1 VRVLEAAFSRAP
13 RSFETG
19 KNDSM
24 KSERLQTAQLCSNCV
39 GESDRRAT
47 YEVLQYIARIASGIA
62 ILLNLQKPLTSLARV
77 HRRWLIAR
85 SRIFDRK
92 WYRAEYPESG
102 AEGLD
107 PIMHYLLSGADRGYR
122 PHLLFDPAWYMNARG
137 PRQRDQNPLVDYI
150 NYGARE
156 GIEPSPYF
164 ATPFY
169 RKAAGGTSG
178 LTPLGHFVAYGLPR
192 GLAPTP
198 LFDRAWYLENNP
210 DVRRAGF
217 DPFLH
222 FVVSG
227 DRDGRSPGPL
237 FDSAWYWMNNV
248 DARDEGME
256 PLRHY
261 LAIGARQGR
270 DPSRFFDTEFYVA
283 AHRGQGAAR
292 ETALTF
298 YAERGRDGWHST
310 HPVLPPPASPSA
322 YFEELPWQKSIP
334 APGAIEAPFR
344 TLIVDVGE
352 AAGRETAGLGQLL
365 TMLVTLPGLDVYCVT
380 DASMASI
387 PGVAILDL
395 SRPNLAL
402 LDRSV
407 VLERVL
413 RAMKF
418 RDPKGLVCEAVCAA
432 LPLARTCAG
441 IGLPYHNLM
450 ESRPLAA
457 ADWAELLAH
466 RVAYRPSRHMSIS
479 VIVPNYNHARYL
491 DERLAS
497 ILEQRLRPD
506 EIIFL
511 DDGSSDGSLEI
522 ARAWQARSP
531 IHFAIAA
538 NATNSG
544 SPFKQWANG
553 IESAAGDLV
562 WIAES
567 DDSSCPRFLERM
579 AAAFMDPDIAVA
591 YCDSEVIGTDGEI
604 LSPTYRFYT
613 DSLSK
618 TKWLAGYVESGP
630 REIAEAL
637 AIKNTIPNV
646 SAVLFRRDALNES
659 LSSAKGFRY
668 CGDWAIYVA
677 CLRKGKIAFCP
688 RTLNKHRRPPG
699 SLTHEGERDAQGVR
713 EAIAI
718 KLSIFASA
726 PRDERVIW
734 LSLAQ
739 TVFEYEIRSKSGGRK
754 RPAFTRNKE
763 LADCVEKLR
772 SFLGGQGHQFP
783 EDTSEIAAYL
793 RGVAAHSASLRA
805 TDHPGFVDSVLQEL
819 KTIAVRG

>member
-1 VRVLEAAFSRAP
+1 
-13 RSFETG
+13 
-19 KNDSM
+19 M
-24 KSERLQTAQLCSNCV
+24 
-39 GESDRRAT
+39 
-47 YEVLQYIARIASGIA
+47 
-62 ILLNLQKPLTSLARV
+62 LLNLQSPLTSLSRV
-77 HRRWLIAR
+77 RRKWLIAR

-102 AEGLD
+102 VAGLD

-137 PRQRDQNPLVDYI
+137 PRQRDRNPLVDYI
-150 NYGARE
+150 NYGALE

-164 ATPFY
+164 ATAFY
-169 RKAAGGTSG
+169 RKATGGTGG

-198 LFDRAWYLENNP
+198 LFDRAWYLDNNP

-222 FVVSG
+222 FVASG
-227 DRDGRSPGPL
+227 DKEGRSPGPL
-237 FDSAWYWMNNV
+237 FDSAWYRMKNA

-261 LAIGARQGR
+261 LAIGAREGR
-270 DPSRFFDTEFYVA
+270 DPCRFFDTQFYVA
-283 AHRGQGAAR
+283 AHTGQGATR
-292 ETALTF
+292 ETALAF

-344 TLIVDVGE
+344 TLIVDVGD
-352 AAGRETAGLGQLL
+352 AAGRETAGLRQLL

-380 DASMASI
+380 DASIESI

-395 SRPNLAL
+395 SRPDLAL
-402 LDRSV
+402 LDRRI
-407 VLERVL
+407 VLERIL
-413 RAMKF
+413 RAIKF
-418 RDPKGLVCEAVCAA
+418 RDPKGLVCEAACTA
-432 LPLARTCAG
+432 LPLTRTCAD

-450 ESRPLAA
+450 ESRQIAA

-466 RVAYRPSRHMSIS
+466 RAAYRPSRHMTIS
-479 VIVPNYNHARYL
+479 VIVPNYNHAHYL
-491 DERLAS
+491 DERFAS
-497 ILEQRLRPD
+497 IFEQRLRPD

-531 IHFAIAA
+531 IQFAIAA

-544 SPFKQWANG
+544 SPFKQWAKG

-591 YCDSEVIGTDGEI
+591 YCDSEVIGTEGEI
-604 LSPTYRFYT
+604 LSSTYRFYT
-613 DSLSK
+613 DSLSE
-618 TKWLAGYVESGP
+618 TKWLAGYVETGP

-646 SAVLFRRDALNES
+646 SAVLFRRDALNDG
-659 LSSAKGFRY
+659 LSAAEIFRY

-688 RTLNKHRRPPG
+688 RALNKHRRPPG
-699 SLTHEGERDAQGVR
+699 SLTQEGERDVQGVR

-718 KLSIFASA
+718 KLSIFAGA
-726 PRDERVIW
+726 PCDARIIW

-754 RPAFTRNKE
+754 RPPFTRNKE
-763 LADCVEKLR
+763 LADCAEKVR
-772 SFLGGQGHQFP
+772 CFLGGQGHQFP
-783 EDTSEIAAYL
+783 QDTREIVAYL
-793 RGVAAHSASLRA
+793 RGVAAQSASLRA
-805 TDHPGFVDSVLQEL
+805 TDHPGFVNGVLQEL
-819 KTIAVRG
+819 KTIAARG

>member
-1 VRVLEAAFSRAP
+1 MSAHLIEGEYKA
-13 RSFETG
+13 
-19 KNDSM
+19 
-24 KSERLQTAQLCSNCV
+24 LQF
-39 GESDRRAT
+39 
-47 YEVLQYIARIASGIA
+47 IARIASGTA
-62 ILLNLQKPLTSLARV
+62 MLLNLQKPLTSLSRV
-77 HRRWLIAR
+77 RRRRLIAR

-92 WYRAEYPESG
+92 WYQAEYPESG
-102 AEGLD
+102 VAGLD

-122 PHLLFDPAWYMNARG
+122 PHLLFDPAWYRNGRG
-137 PRQRDQNPLVDYI
+137 PHQRDQNPLIDYI
-150 NYGARE
+150 NHGARE

-164 ATPFY
+164 STAFY
-169 RKAAGGTSG
+169 RKTAGGTGG

-198 LFDRAWYLENNP
+198 LFDRAWYLKNNP

-222 FVVSG
+222 FVASG
-227 DRDGRSPGPL
+227 ARDGRSPGPL
-237 FDSAWYWMNNV
+237 FDSAWYWMKNA
-248 DARDEGME
+248 DARDEAME
-256 PLRHY
+256 PLHHY
-261 LAIGARQGR
+261 LAIGAREGR
-270 DPSRFFDTEFYVA
+270 DPCRFFDTEFYVA
-283 AHRGQGAAR
+283 AHSGQGAAR
-292 ETALTF
+292 ETALAF

-334 APGAIEAPFR
+334 APEAIEAPFR
-344 TLIVDVGE
+344 ILIVDVGE
-352 AAGRETAGLGQLL
+352 VAGRETSELTQLL
-365 TMLVTLPGLDVYCVT
+365 TTLVTLPELDVYCVT
-380 DASMASI
+380 DASVDSI
-387 PGVAILDL
+387 PGVAILGL
-395 SRPNLAL
+395 SRLDLAL
-402 LDRSV
+402 ADWSV

-418 RDPKGLVCEAVCAA
+418 RDPTGLVCEAACAA
-432 LPLARTCAG
+432 LPLARTCAN

-450 ESRPLAA
+450 EARPLAA

-466 RVAYRPSRHMSIS
+466 RAAYRLSRPMTIS

-531 IHFAIAA
+531 IHFTIAA

-544 SPFKQWANG
+544 SPLKQWAKG
-553 IESAAGDLV
+553 IESAAGDLI

-591 YCDSEVIGTDGEI
+591 YCDSEVIGTDGET
-604 LSPTYRFYT
+604 LSSTYRFYT
-613 DSLSK
+613 DSLSE
-618 TKWLAGYVESGP
+618 TKWLAGYVETGP
-630 REIAEAL
+630 REIADAL

-659 LSSAKGFRY
+659 LSAAGNFRY

-688 RTLNKHRRPPG
+688 RALNKHRRPPG
-699 SLTHEGERDAQGVR
+699 SLTLEGERDAQGVQ

-718 KLSIFASA
+718 KLSIFGSA
-726 PRDERVIW
+726 PCETRVIW

-739 TVFEYEIRSKSGGRK
+739 TVFEYEIRSHAGGRR

-772 SFLGGQGHQFP
+772 CFLGGQGHQFP
-783 EDTSEIAAYL
+783 QDTSEIAAYL
-793 RGVAAHSASLRA
+793 RGVAAQSASLRA
-805 TDHPGFVDSVLQEL
+805 PDHPGFVNSVLREL
-819 KTIAVRG
+819 KTIAARG

>member
-1 VRVLEAAFSRAP
+1 
-13 RSFETG
+13 
-19 KNDSM
+19 M
-24 KSERLQTAQLCSNCV
+24 
-39 GESDRRAT
+39 
-47 YEVLQYIARIASGIA
+47 
-62 ILLNLQKPLTSLARV
+62 LLNLQKPLTSLSRV
-77 HRRWLIAR
+77 RRRWLIAR

-92 WYRAEYPESG
+92 WYLAEYPESG
-102 AEGLD
+102 VGGLD
-107 PIMHYLLSGADRGYR
+107 PIMHYLLSGADRGHR
-122 PHLLFDPAWYMNARG
+122 PHLLFDPVWYLNARG

-150 NYGARE
+150 SYGARE

-164 ATPFY
+164 ATAFY
-169 RKAAGGTSG
+169 RKAAGGTGG

-192 GLAPTP
+192 GLIPTP

-222 FVVSG
+222 FVASG
-227 DRDGRSPGPL
+227 GKDGRSPGPL
-237 FDSAWYWMNNV
+237 FDSAWYLMKNA
-248 DARDEGME
+248 DTRDEGME

-261 LAIGARQGR
+261 LAIGAREGR
-270 DPSRFFDTEFYVA
+270 DPCRFFDTEFYVA
-283 AHRGQGAAR
+283 AHSGQGAAR
-292 ETALTF
+292 ETALAF
-298 YAERGRDGWHST
+298 YAGRGRDGWHST
-310 HPVLPPPASPSA
+310 HPVLPPPASSSA

-334 APGAIEAPFR
+334 GAGALEAPFR

-352 AAGRETAGLGQLL
+352 AAGRDPARLSQLFAA
-365 TMLVTLPGLDVYCVT
+365 LVALPGLDVYCVT
-380 DASMASI
+380 DASMESI

-395 SRPNLAL
+395 SRPDLAS
-402 LDRSV
+402 LDRNV
-407 VLERVL
+407 VLDRVL
-413 RAMKF
+413 RAIKF
-418 RDPKGLVCEAVCAA
+418 RDPKGLVCEAACTA
-432 LPLARTCAG
+432 LPLARTCAD

-450 ESRPLAA
+450 EARPLTA
-457 ADWAELLAH
+457 ADWAELLAP
-466 RVAYRPSRHMSIS
+466 RVAYRRSRPMTIS

-497 ILEQRLRPD
+497 IFEQRLRPD

-531 IHFAIAA
+531 IPFAIAA
-538 NATNSG
+538 NAANSG
-544 SPFKQWANG
+544 SPFKQWAKG

-579 AAAFMDPDIAVA
+579 AAAFMDPDVAVA
-591 YCDSEVIGTDGEI
+591 YCDSEVIGTEGEI

-613 DSLSK
+613 DTLSE
-618 TKWLAGYVESGP
+618 TKWLAGYVETGP

-646 SAVLFRRDALNES
+646 SAVLFRRGALDEG
-659 LSSAKGFRY
+659 LSAADGFRY

-677 CLRKGKIAFCP
+677 CLRQGKIAFCP
-688 RTLNKHRRPPG
+688 RALNKHRRPPG
-699 SLTHEGERDAQGVR
+699 SLTQEGERDAQGVR

-718 KLSIFASA
+718 KLSIFAGA
-726 PRDERVIW
+726 PCDARIIW

-739 TVFEYEIRSKSGGRK
+739 TVFEYEIRSKSGGRE
-754 RPAFTRNKE
+754 RAAFTRNKE

-772 SFLGGQGHQFP
+772 CFLGGQGHQFP

-793 RGVAAHSASLRA
+793 RSVAAQSASLRA
-805 TDHPGFVDSVLQEL
+805 TDHAGFVNGVLREL
-819 KTIAVRG
+819 KTIAARG

>member
-1 VRVLEAAFSRAP
+1 MS
-13 RSFETG
+13 
-19 KNDSM
+19 
-24 KSERLQTAQLCSNCV
+24 
-39 GESDRRAT
+39 
-47 YEVLQYIARIASGIA
+47 
-62 ILLNLQKPLTSLARV
+62 LNLQNPLTKLSRV
-77 HRRWLIAR
+77 RRRWLTAR

-92 WYRAEYPESG
+92 WYQAEYPESG
-102 AEGLD
+102 RAGLD
-107 PIMHYLLSGADRGYR
+107 PIMHYLLTGADQGYR
-122 PHLLFDPAWYMNARG
+122 PHLLFDPAWYKNARG
-137 PRQRDQNPLVDYI
+137 PRQRDQNPLIDYI

-164 ATPFY
+164 STAFY
-169 RKAAGGTSG
+169 RKAAGGTGG

-198 LFDRAWYLENNP
+198 LFDRTWYWENNP

-222 FVVSG
+222 FVASG
-227 DRDGRSPGPL
+227 SKDGRSPGPL
-237 FDSAWYWMNNV
+237 FDSAWYRMKNA
-248 DARDEGME
+248 DARDAGME
-256 PLRHY
+256 PLHHY
-261 LAIGARQGR
+261 LAIGAREGR
-270 DPSRFFDTEFYVA
+270 DPCRFFDTEFYVA
-283 AHRGQGAAR
+283 AHPGQGVVR
-292 ETALTF
+292 ETALAF

-310 HPVLPPPASPSA
+310 HPILPPPASPSA
-322 YFEELPWQKSIP
+322 YFEELPWEKTIP
-334 APGAIEAPFR
+334 AAGAIEAPFR

-352 AAGRETAGLGQLL
+352 AAGRETAQLRQLL
-365 TMLVTLPGLDVYCVT
+365 TTLVTLPGLDVYCVT
-380 DASMASI
+380 GTAMESV

-395 SRPNLAL
+395 SRPDLAS
-402 LDRSV
+402 LDRSI
-407 VLERVL
+407 VLDRIL
-413 RAMKF
+413 RAIRF
-418 RDPKGLVCEAVCAA
+418 RDPKGLVCEMACAA
-432 LPLARTCAG
+432 LPLARTCAD

-450 ESRPLAA
+450 ESSQLAA
-457 ADWAELLAH
+457 ADWAEVLGH
-466 RVAYRPSRHMSIS
+466 RVAYRPSRRMTIS

-491 DERLAS
+491 DQRLAS

-544 SPFKQWANG
+544 SPFKQWAKG
-553 IESAAGDLV
+553 IECAAGDLV

-579 AAAFMDPDIAVA
+579 AAAFIDPDIAIA

-604 LSPTYRFYT
+604 LSSSYRFYT
-613 DSLSK
+613 DSLSE
-618 TKWLAGYVESGP
+618 TKWLAGYVETGP

-646 SAVLFRRDALNES
+646 SAVLFRRAALNES
-659 LSSAKGFRY
+659 LSAAKNFRY

-677 CLRKGKIAFCP
+677 CLRKGEIAFCP
-688 RTLNKHRRPPG
+688 RALNKHRRPPG
-699 SLTHEGERDAQGVR
+699 SLTQEGERDAQGVR

-718 KLSIFASA
+718 KLSIFAAA
-726 PRDERVIW
+726 PCDARVIW

-739 TVFEYEIRSKSGGRK
+739 TVFEYEIRSQSGGGE
-754 RPAFTRNKE
+754 RPAFTNNKE

-772 SFLGGQGHQFP
+772 CFLGGQGHQFP
-783 EDTSEIAAYL
+783 QDISEVAAYL
-793 RGVAAHSASLRA
+793 RGVAAQSASLRA
-805 TDHPGFVDSVLQEL
+805 TDRPGFVNSVLQEL
-819 KTIAVRG
+819 KTIAVFG

>member
-1 VRVLEAAFSRAP
+1 
-13 RSFETG
+13 
-19 KNDSM
+19 M
-24 KSERLQTAQLCSNCV
+24 
-39 GESDRRAT
+39 
-47 YEVLQYIARIASGIA
+47 
-62 ILLNLQKPLTSLARV
+62 LLNLQNPLTRLSRV
-77 HRRWLIAR
+77 RRRWLIAR
-85 SRIFDRK
+85 SRIFDRN
-92 WYRAEYPESG
+92 WYLAEYPEIG
-102 AEGLD
+102 VTGLD

-122 PHLLFDPAWYMNARG
+122 PHLLFDPAWYKNARG
-137 PRQRDQNPLVDYI
+137 PRQRDQNPLIDYI

-156 GIEPSPYF
+156 GIDPSPYF
-164 ATPFY
+164 ATAFY
-169 RKAAGGTSG
+169 RKAAGGTGAMS
-178 LTPLGHFVAYGLPR
+178 PLGHFVAHGLRR

-198 LFDRAWYLENNP
+198 LFDRAWYLKNNP

-222 FVVSG
+222 FVASG
-227 DRDGRSPGPL
+227 AKDGRSPGPL
-237 FDSAWYWMNNV
+237 FDSAWYRLRNADV
-248 DARDEGME
+248 RDEGME
-256 PLRHY
+256 PLHHY
-261 LAIGARQGR
+261 LAIGAREGR
-270 DPSRFFDTEFYVA
+270 APGRFFDTDFYVA
-283 AHRGQGAAR
+283 AYSGQGVAR
-292 ETALTF
+292 ETALAF
-298 YAERGRDGWHST
+298 YAEHGRDTWHST

-322 YFEELPWQKSIP
+322 YFEELPWQRSMP

-344 TLIVDVGE
+344 LLIVDVGE
-352 AAGRETAGLGQLL
+352 AAGRKTAELKQLL

-380 DASMASI
+380 NAAMESI

-395 SRPNLAL
+395 SRPDLAL
-402 LDRSV
+402 FDRRV

-413 RAMKF
+413 RAMRF
-418 RDPKGLVCEAVCAA
+418 LDPKGLVCEAACAA
-432 LPLARTCAG
+432 LPLARTCAD

-450 ESRPLAA
+450 EARPLAA
-457 ADWAELLAH
+457 ADWAELLA
-466 RVAYRPSRHMSIS
+466 RRAAYRPSRRMTIS
-479 VIVPNYNHARYL
+479 VIVPNYNHAGYL

-511 DDGSSDGSLEI
+511 DDGSGDGSLEI

-531 IHFAIAA
+531 IHFAILA

-544 SPFKQWANG
+544 SPLKQWAKG
-553 IESAAGDLV
+553 IESAAEDLV

-579 AAAFMDPDIAVA
+579 AAAFVDPDIAVA

-604 LSPTYRFYT
+604 LSSTYRFYT
-613 DSLSK
+613 DSLSE
-618 TKWLAGYVESGP
+618 TKWLAGYVETGP

-659 LSSAKGFRY
+659 LNAAENFRY

-688 RTLNKHRRPPG
+688 RALNKHRRPPG
-699 SLTHEGERDAQGVR
+699 SLTQEGERDAQGVR
-713 EAIAI
+713 EAISI
-718 KLSIFASA
+718 KLSIFADA
-726 PRDERVIW
+726 LCDARVIW

-739 TVFEYEIRSKSGGRK
+739 TVFEYEIRSKSAGRE
-754 RPAFTRNKE
+754 RPAFTKNKD

-772 SFLGGQGHQFP
+772 SFLNEQEHQFP
-783 EDTSEIAAYL
+783 QDKSEIAAYL
-793 RGVAAHSASLRA
+793 RGVVAQSASLRA
-805 TDHPGFVDSVLQEL
+805 TDHQSFVNSVLREL

>member
-1 VRVLEAAFSRAP
+1 
-13 RSFETG
+13 
-19 KNDSM
+19 M
-24 KSERLQTAQLCSNCV
+24 
-39 GESDRRAT
+39 
-47 YEVLQYIARIASGIA
+47 
-62 ILLNLQKPLTSLARV
+62 LLNLQNSLKSLARV
-77 HRRWLIAR
+77 RRRWLIAR

-102 AEGLD
+102 MAGLD

-122 PHLLFDPAWYMNARG
+122 PHILFDPAWYKNARG

-150 NYGARE
+150 NYGALE
-156 GIEPSPYF
+156 GVDPSPYF
-164 ATPFY
+164 ATAFY
-169 RKAAGGTSG
+169 RKAAGGTGG

-222 FVVSG
+222 FVASG
-227 DRDGRSPGPL
+227 GKEGRSPGPL
-237 FDSAWYWMNNV
+237 FDSACYLMRNA
-248 DARDEGME
+248 DARDEGVE
-256 PLRHY
+256 PLHHY
-261 LAIGARQGR
+261 LAIGAREGR
-270 DPSRFFDTEFYVA
+270 DPCRFFDTEFYVA
-283 AHRGQGAAR
+283 AHSGQGAAR
-292 ETALTF
+292 ETALAF

-322 YFEELPWQKSIP
+322 YFEELPWQTSIP
-334 APGAIEAPFR
+334 APSATEAPFR

-352 AAGRETAGLGQLL
+352 AAGRETAALRQLL
-365 TMLVTLPGLDVYCVT
+365 TTLVTLPGLDVYCVT
-380 DASMASI
+380 DASMESI

-395 SRPNLAL
+395 SRPDLAS
-402 LDRSV
+402 LDRTI
-407 VLERVL
+407 VLDRIL
-413 RAMKF
+413 RAIKF
-418 RDPKGLVCEAVCAA
+418 RDPKGLVCEMACTA
-432 LPLARTCAG
+432 LPLARTCVD
-441 IGLPYHNLM
+441 IGLPYLDLM
-450 ESRPLAA
+450 ASRQLAA

-466 RVAYRPSRHMSIS
+466 RTAYRPSRPMTIS
-479 VIVPNYNHARYL
+479 VIVPNYNHACYL

-497 ILEQRLRPD
+497 IFEQRLRPD

-522 ARAWQARSP
+522 ARAWQARSSIP
-531 IHFAIAA
+531 FVIAA

-544 SPFKQWANG
+544 SPFKQWTKG

-567 DDSSCPRFLERM
+567 DDSSYPRFLERM

-604 LSPTYRFYT
+604 LSSTYRFYT
-613 DSLSK
+613 DSLSE
-618 TKWLAGYVESGP
+618 TKWLSGYVETGP

-646 SAVLFRRDALNES
+646 SAVLFRRDALNEG
-659 LSSAKGFRY
+659 LSAAKAFRY

-677 CLRKGKIAFCP
+677 CLRNGKIAFCP
-688 RTLNKHRRPPG
+688 RALNKHRRPPG
-699 SLTHEGERDAQGVR
+699 SLTQEGESDAQGVR

-718 KLSIFASA
+718 KLSIFAGTPCDA
-726 PRDERVIW
+726 RVIW
-734 LSLAQ
+734 VSLAQ
-739 TVFEYEIRSKSGGRK
+739 TVFEYEIRSKSGGRE
-754 RPAFTRNKE
+754 RPAFTKNKE

-772 SFLGGQGHQFP
+772 CFLGGQGHQFP
-783 EDTSEIAAYL
+783 EDTSEIATYL
-793 RGVAAHSASLRA
+793 RGVAVQSASLRA
-805 TDHPGFVDSVLQEL
+805 TDHPGFLNGVLQEL
-819 KTIAVRG
+819 KTIAVRE

>member
-1 VRVLEAAFSRAP
+1 
-13 RSFETG
+13 
-19 KNDSM
+19 
-24 KSERLQTAQLCSNCV
+24 
-39 GESDRRAT
+39 
-47 YEVLQYIARIASGIA
+47 
-62 ILLNLQKPLTSLARV
+62 
-77 HRRWLIAR
+77 
-85 SRIFDRK
+85 
-92 WYRAEYPESG
+92 
-102 AEGLD
+102 
-107 PIMHYLLSGADRGYR
+107 
-122 PHLLFDPAWYMNARG
+122 
-137 PRQRDQNPLVDYI
+137 
-150 NYGARE
+150 
-156 GIEPSPYF
+156 
-164 ATPFY
+164 
-169 RKAAGGTSG
+169 
-178 LTPLGHFVAYGLPR
+178 
-192 GLAPTP
+192 
-198 LFDRAWYLENNP
+198 LENNP

-222 FVVSG
+222 FVASG
-227 DRDGRSPGPL
+227 DKEGRSPAPL
-237 FDSAWYWMNNV
+237 FDSAWYRMKNP

-256 PLRHY
+256 SLHHY
-261 LAIGARQGR
+261 LAIGAREGR
-270 DPSRFFDTEFYVA
+270 NPSGCFDTEFYVA
-283 AHRGQGAAR
+283 AHSGQGAAR
-292 ETALTF
+292 ETALAF

-334 APGAIEAPFR
+334 TPGAIEAPFR
-344 TLIVDVGE
+344 ILIVDIGE
-352 AAGRETAGLGQLL
+352 AAGKKTSGLRQLL
-365 TMLVTLPGLDVYCVT
+365 TMLVTLPGLDIYCVT
-380 DASMASI
+380 DAAEESI
-387 PGVAILDL
+387 PRVAILDL
-395 SRPNLAL
+395 SRPDLAL
-402 LDRSV
+402 VDRSV

-413 RAMKF
+413 RALKF
-418 RDPKGLVCEAVCAA
+418 RDPKGLVCEAACAA
-432 LPLARTCAG
+432 LPLAGTCAN
-441 IGLPYHNLM
+441 IGLPYHNLR
-450 ESRPLAA
+450 ESKSLAA

-466 RVAYRPSRHMSIS
+466 RAAYRPSRLMTIT

-497 ILEQRLRPD
+497 ILDQRLRPD

-544 SPFKQWANG
+544 SPFKQWAKG

-567 DDSSCPRFLERM
+567 DDSCCPRFLERM
-579 AAAFMDPDIAVA
+579 AATFMDPDVAVA

-604 LSPTYRFYT
+604 LSSTYRFYT
-613 DSLSK
+613 DSLSE
-618 TKWLAGYVESGP
+618 TKWLAGYVETGP

-659 LSSAKGFRY
+659 LSAAEGLRY

-688 RTLNKHRRPPG
+688 RALNKHRRPPA
-699 SLTHEGERDAQGVR
+699 SLTLEGELDAQGVR

-718 KLSIFASA
+718 KLSIFAGA
-726 PRDERVIW
+726 PCDARVIW

-739 TVFEYEIRSKSGGRK
+739 TVFEYEIRSKSRG
-754 RPAFTRNKE
+754 RPAFTKNKE

-772 SFLGGQGHQFP
+772 CFLGERGPQFP

-793 RGVAAHSASLRA
+793 RGVATQSAALRT
-805 TDHPGFVDSVLQEL
+805 TDHPSFVNRVLQEL

>member
-1 VRVLEAAFSRAP
+1 VLKSRNLFIKLSRVR
-13 RSFETG
+13 
-19 KNDSM
+19 
-24 KSERLQTAQLCSNCV
+24 
-39 GESDRRAT
+39 
-47 YEVLQYIARIASGIA
+47 
-62 ILLNLQKPLTSLARV
+62 
-77 HRRWLIAR
+77 RRWLIAR

-92 WYRAEYPESG
+92 WYQAEYPDSG
-102 AEGLD
+102 VAGLD

-122 PHLLFDPAWYMNARG
+122 PHLLFDPAWYENARG
-137 PRQRDQNPLVDYI
+137 PQLRDQNPLVDYI

-164 ATPFY
+164 ATAFY
-169 RKAAGGTSG
+169 RKAAGGTGG

-222 FVVSG
+222 FVASG
-227 DRDGRSPGPL
+227 GKEGRSPGPL
-237 FDSAWYWMNNV
+237 FDSSWYLMKNA

-256 PLRHY
+256 PLHHY
-261 LAIGARQGR
+261 LAIGAREGR
-270 DPSRFFDTEFYVA
+270 DPSRFFATEFYA
-283 AHRGQGAAR
+283 ATYARLGAAR

-298 YAERGRDGWHST
+298 YAERGRDAWHST
-310 HPVLPPPASPSA
+310 HNVLPPPASPSA
-322 YFEELPWQKSIP
+322 FFEDLPWQKSNP

-344 TLIVDVGE
+344 IMIVDVGD
-352 AAGRETAGLGQLL
+352 AARRETAGLRQLL
-365 TMLVTLPGLDVYCVT
+365 TTLVTLPGLDVHYVT
-380 DASMASI
+380 NAAMESI

-395 SRPNLAL
+395 SRPDLSS
-402 LDRSV
+402 LDRSI
-407 VLERVL
+407 VLERIL
-413 RAMKF
+413 RALKF
-418 RDPKGLVCEAVCAA
+418 RDSKGLVCEAACAA
-432 LPLARTCAG
+432 LPLARTCAD
-441 IGLPYHNLM
+441 IGLPYHNLV
-450 ESRPLAA
+450 ESSPRAA

-466 RVAYRPSRHMSIS
+466 RAAYRPFRPMTIS

-491 DERLAS
+491 DERLTS

-531 IHFAIAA
+531 IPFAIAA

-544 SPFKQWANG
+544 SPFKQWAKG
-553 IESAAGDLV
+553 IESASGDLV

-567 DDSSCPRFLERM
+567 DDSSYPRYLERM

-604 LSPTYRFYT
+604 LSSTYRFYT
-613 DSLSK
+613 DSLSE
-618 TKWLAGYVESGP
+618 TKWLAGYVETGP
-630 REIAEAL
+630 HEIAEAL

-646 SAVLFRRDALNES
+646 SAVLFRRDALKEG
-659 LSSAKGFRY
+659 LSAAKGFRY

-688 RTLNKHRRPPG
+688 RALNKHRRPPG
-699 SLTHEGERDAQGVR
+699 SLTQEGERDAQGVR

-718 KLSIFASA
+718 KLSIFAGTPCDA
-726 PRDERVIW
+726 RVIW
-734 LSLAQ
+734 LGLAQ
-739 TVFEYEIRSKSGGRK
+739 TVFEYEIRSKSGGRE
-754 RPAFTRNKE
+754 RPAFTKNKE
-763 LADCVEKLR
+763 LADCVEMLR
-772 SFLGGQGHQFP
+772 CFLGRQGHQFP
-783 EDTSEIAAYL
+783 QDTSEIAAYL
-793 RGVAAHSASLRA
+793 RGVAAASLRA
-805 TDHPGFVDSVLQEL
+805 TDHPGFVNGVLQEL

>member
-1 VRVLEAAFSRAP
+1 
-13 RSFETG
+13 
-19 KNDSM
+19 M
-24 KSERLQTAQLCSNCV
+24 
-39 GESDRRAT
+39 
-47 YEVLQYIARIASGIA
+47 
-62 ILLNLQKPLTSLARV
+62 LLNLQNPLTSLGRV
-77 HRRWLIAR
+77 HRKWLIAR

-102 AEGLD
+102 VAGLD

-178 LTPLGHFVAYGLPR
+178 LTPLGHFVSYGLSR

-227 DRDGRSPGPL
+227 DKEGRSPGPL
-237 FDSAWYWMNNV
+237 FDSAWYRMNNA
-248 DARDEGME
+248 DARDDGME

-270 DPSRFFDTEFYVA
+270 DPSRFFDTKFYVA

-310 HPVLPPPASPSA
+310 HPVLPPPASASA
-322 YFEELPWQKSIP
+322 YFEELPWQNSIP

-365 TMLVTLPGLDVYCVT
+365 TTLVTLPGLDVYCVT

-395 SRPNLAL
+395 SRPDLAL
-402 LDRSV
+402 FDRSV

-432 LPLARTCAG
+432 LPLARTCAD
-441 IGLPYHNLM
+441 IGLPYHNLIDL
-450 ESRPLAA
+450 RPLAA

-466 RVAYRPSRHMSIS
+466 RAAYRPSRHMSIS

-497 ILEQRLRPD
+497 ILGQRLRPD

-511 DDGSSDGSLEI
+511 DDGSSDSSLEI
-522 ARAWQARSP
+522 AQAWQARSP
-531 IHFAIAA
+531 IPFAIAA

-567 DDSSCPRFLERM
+567 DDTSCPRFLERM
-579 AAAFMDPDIAVA
+579 AAAFVDPDVAVA
-591 YCDSEVIGTDGEI
+591 YCDSEVIGTDGEL
-604 LSPTYRFYT
+604 LSSTYRFYT

-618 TKWLAGYVESGP
+618 TKWLAGYIETGR
-630 REIAEAL
+630 REIGEAL

-659 LSSAKGFRY
+659 LSSANGFRY

-688 RTLNKHRRPPG
+688 RALNKHRRPPG
-699 SLTHEGERDAQGVR
+699 SLTQEGERDAHGVR

-718 KLSIFASA
+718 KLSIFAGA
-726 PRDERVIW
+726 PRDARVIW

-754 RPAFTRNKE
+754 LPAFTRNKE
-763 LADCVEKLR
+763 LADCIEKLR
-772 SFLGGQGHQFP
+772 CFLAGQGRQFP

-793 RGVAAHSASLRA
+793 RGVAAQSASLRA
-805 TDHPGFVDSVLQEL
+805 TDRPGFVNGVLQEL

>member
-1 VRVLEAAFSRAP
+1 VRILEAAFSRVP
-13 RSFETG
+13 RGFETG
-19 KNDSM
+19 KKDSM

-39 GESDRRAT
+39 GASDRRAT
-47 YEVLQYIARIASGIA
+47 QFIARMASGTA
-62 ILLNLQKPLTSLARV
+62 MLLNSQKPLTSLARV
-77 HRRWLIAR
+77 RRRWLIAR

-102 AEGLD
+102 VEGLD

-164 ATPFY
+164 ATAFY
-169 RKAAGGTSG
+169 RKAAGGTGG

-222 FVVSG
+222 FVASG
-227 DRDGRSPGPL
+227 DKEGRSPGPL
-237 FDSAWYWMNNV
+237 FDSAWYRMTNA
-248 DARDEGME
+248 DAREEGME

-261 LAIGARQGR
+261 LAIGAREGR
-270 DPSRFFDTEFYVA
+270 DPCRFFDTEFYVA
-283 AHRGQGAAR
+283 AHRGQGVAR
-292 ETALTF
+292 ETALAF
-298 YAERGRDGWHST
+298 YAERGRAGWHST

-334 APGAIEAPFR
+334 APGATEAPFR

-352 AAGRETAGLGQLL
+352 AAGRETAGLRQLL
-365 TMLVTLPGLDVYCVT
+365 TMLVTLPGLNVHCVT
-380 DASMASI
+380 DASMEPI

-395 SRPNLAL
+395 SRPDLTSF
-402 LDRSV
+402 DRRV

-418 RDPKGLVCEAVCAA
+418 RDPKGLVCEAACAA
-432 LPLARTCAG
+432 LPLARTCAN
-441 IGLPYHNLM
+441 IGLPYHDLM

-466 RVAYRPSRHMSIS
+466 RAAYRPSRHMSIS

-491 DERLAS
+491 DERLTS

-531 IHFAIAA
+531 IHFAIAV
-538 NATNSG
+538 NAMNSG
-544 SPFKQWANG
+544 SPFKQWAKG

-567 DDSSCPRFLERM
+567 DDSSYPRFLERM
-579 AAAFMDPDIAVA
+579 AAAFMDPEVAVA
-591 YCDSEVIGTDGEI
+591 YCDSEVIGTEGEI
-604 LSPTYRFYT
+604 LSSTYRFYT
-613 DSLSK
+613 DPLSE
-618 TKWLAGYVESGP
+618 TKWLAGYVETGP

-646 SAVLFRRDALNES
+646 SAVLFRRDALNEG
-659 LSSAKGFRY
+659 LSAAEGFRY

-677 CLRKGKIAFCP
+677 CLRNGKIAFCP
-688 RTLNKHRRPPG
+688 RALNKHRRPPG
-699 SLTHEGERDAQGVR
+699 SLTQEGERDAQGVR
-713 EAIAI
+713 EAIAV
-718 KLSIFASA
+718 KLSIFAGA
-726 PRDERVIW
+726 ACDARVVW

-739 TVFEYEIRSKSGGRK
+739 TVFEYELRSKSGGRK
-754 RPAFTRNKE
+754 RPAFTKNKE

-772 SFLGGQGHQFP
+772 CFLGGQGHQFP
-783 EDTSEIAAYL
+783 EDTSQIAAYL
-793 RGVAAHSASLRA
+793 RGVAAQSASLRA
-805 TDHPGFVDSVLQEL
+805 TAHPGFVNGVLQEL
-819 KTIAVRG
+819 KTIAVRR

>member
-1 VRVLEAAFSRAP
+1 
-13 RSFETG
+13 
-19 KNDSM
+19 M
-24 KSERLQTAQLCSNCV
+24 
-39 GESDRRAT
+39 
-47 YEVLQYIARIASGIA
+47 
-62 ILLNLQKPLTSLARV
+62 LLNLQNPLTSLARV
-77 HRRWLIAR
+77 RRRWLIAR

-102 AEGLD
+102 VAGLD

-122 PHLLFDPAWYMNARG
+122 PHLLFDPAWYKNARG
-137 PRQRDQNPLVDYI
+137 PRQRDQNLLIDYI

-156 GIEPSPYF
+156 GIDPSPYF

-169 RKAAGGTSG
+169 RKAVGGTGG
-178 LTPLGHFVAYGLPR
+178 LTPLGHFVACGLPR

-198 LFDRAWYLENNP
+198 LFDRAWYLKNNP

-222 FVVSG
+222 FVASG
-227 DRDGRSPGPL
+227 ARDGRSPGPL
-237 FDSAWYWMNNV
+237 FDSAWYRMKNA

-256 PLRHY
+256 PLHHY

-283 AHRGQGAAR
+283 AHRGRGAAR
-292 ETALTF
+292 ETALAF

-322 YFEELPWQKSIP
+322 YFEELPWHKSIP

-352 AAGRETAGLGQLL
+352 AAGRETAGLRQLL

-380 DASMASI
+380 DASMEPI

-395 SRPNLAL
+395 SRPDLAL
-402 LDRSV
+402 FDRSV

-432 LPLARTCAG
+432 LPLARACAD
-441 IGLPYHNLM
+441 IGLPYHNLVA
-450 ESRPLAA
+450 SRPLAA
-457 ADWAELLAH
+457 EDWAELLAH
-466 RVAYRPSRHMSIS
+466 RAAYRLSPPMTIS

-491 DERLAS
+491 DGRLAS

-511 DDGSSDGSLEI
+511 DDGSSDESLEI

-531 IHFAIAA
+531 IHFAITA

-544 SPFKQWANG
+544 SPFKQWAKG

-567 DDSSCPRFLERM
+567 DDSSCPRFLERV
-579 AAAFMDPDIAVA
+579 AAAFIDPDVAVA
-591 YCDSEVIGTDGEI
+591 YCDSEVIGMDGEI
-604 LSPTYRFYT
+604 LSSTYRFYT
-613 DSLSK
+613 DSLSE
-618 TKWLAGYVESGP
+618 TKWLAGYVETGS

-646 SAVLFRRDALNES
+646 SAVLFRRDALNEG
-659 LSSAKGFRY
+659 LSAAEGHRY

-677 CLRKGKIAFCP
+677 CLSKGKIAFCP
-688 RTLNKHRRPPG
+688 RALNKHRRPPG
-699 SLTHEGERDAQGVR
+699 SLTQEGERDAQGVR

-718 KLSIFASA
+718 KLSIFACA
-726 PRDERVIW
+726 PCDARIIW

-739 TVFEYEIRSKSGGRK
+739 TVFEYEIRSRSGGRK
-754 RPAFTRNKE
+754 RPAFTKNKE
-763 LADCVEKLR
+763 LADCVGKLR
-772 SFLGGQGHQFP
+772 CFLGGQGHQFP

-793 RGVAAHSASLRA
+793 RSVAANSASLRA
-805 TDHPGFVDSVLQEL
+805 TDHPSFVTSVLQEL

>member
-1 VRVLEAAFSRAP
+1 
-13 RSFETG
+13 
-19 KNDSM
+19 
-24 KSERLQTAQLCSNCV
+24 
-39 GESDRRAT
+39 
-47 YEVLQYIARIASGIA
+47 
-62 ILLNLQKPLTSLARV
+62 LLNLQNPLTSLSRLR
-77 HRRWLIAR
+77 RRWLIAR

-92 WYRAEYPESG
+92 WYQAEYPESG
-102 AEGLD
+102 VAELD
-107 PIMHYLLSGADRGYR
+107 PIMHYLLGGADRGYR
-122 PHLLFDPAWYMNARG
+122 PHLLFDPAWYMKARG
-137 PRQRDQNPLVDYI
+137 QRQRDPNPLIDYI

-156 GIEPSPYF
+156 GIDPSPYF
-164 ATPFY
+164 ATAFY
-169 RKAAGGTSG
+169 RKAAGGTGG
-178 LTPLGHFVAYGLPR
+178 LTPLGHFAAYGLPR

-198 LFDRAWYLENNP
+198 LFDRAWYLQNNP

-222 FVVSG
+222 FVASG
-227 DRDGRSPGPL
+227 DKEGRSPAPL
-237 FDSAWYWMNNV
+237 FDSAWYRMKNA
-248 DARDEGME
+248 DARDVGME
-256 PLRHY
+256 PLHHY
-261 LAIGARQGR
+261 LAIGAREGR
-270 DPSRFFDTEFYVA
+270 DPSRCFDTEFYVA
-283 AHRGQGAAR
+283 AHSGQGVAR
-292 ETALTF
+292 ETALAF

-334 APGAIEAPFR
+334 TPGAIEAPFR
-344 TLIVDVGE
+344 LLIVDIGE
-352 AAGRETAGLGQLL
+352 AGKKTAGLRQLL
-365 TMLVTLPGLDVYCVT
+365 TMLLTLPGLDIYSVT
-380 DASMASI
+380 DAATESV

-395 SRPNLAL
+395 SRPDLAL
-402 LDRSV
+402 VDRSV
-407 VLERVL
+407 VLERIL
-413 RAMKF
+413 RALKF
-418 RDPKGLVCEAVCAA
+418 RDPKGLVCEVACAA
-432 LPLARTCAG
+432 LPLARTCAD
-441 IGLPYHNLM
+441 IGLPYHSLM
-450 ESRPLAA
+450 QGRPLAA

-466 RVAYRPSRHMSIS
+466 RAAYRPSRPMTTT

-491 DERLAS
+491 DERFAS
-497 ILEQRLRPD
+497 ILEQRLGPD

-531 IHFAIAA
+531 MPFAIAA

-544 SPFKQWANG
+544 SPFKQWAKG

-579 AAAFMDPDIAVA
+579 AATFTDPDIAVA

-604 LSPTYRFYT
+604 LSSTYRFYT
-613 DSLSK
+613 DSLSE
-618 TKWLAGYVESGP
+618 TKWLAGYVETGP

-659 LSSAKGFRY
+659 LSAAEGLRY

-688 RTLNKHRRPPG
+688 RALNKHRRPPG
-699 SLTHEGERDAQGVR
+699 SLTLEGERDAQAVR

-718 KLSIFASA
+718 KLSIFAGA
-726 PRDERVIW
+726 PCDARVVW

-739 TVFEYEIRSKSGGRK
+739 TVFEYEIRSKPRG
-754 RPAFTRNKE
+754 RPAFTKNKE

-772 SFLGGQGHQFP
+772 CFLGEHGPQFP
-783 EDTSEIAAYL
+783 EDTNEIAAYL
-793 RGVAAHSASLRA
+793 RGVATQAASLRA
-805 TDHPGFVDSVLQEL
+805 TDHPNFVNSVLHEL